1 MRGLPKQ
8 IMDHASALPE
18 ATPICPG
25 TLLHL
30 GDPDADP
37 ALRNA
42 EEKADLF
49 RGDGRQAA
57 GGAGGQKQAA
67 AIAVR
72 NASRRRRRSRLDEW
86 LAGATDR
93 AEAVVAGCASC
104 P

>member
-8 IMDHASALPE
+8 IMDHVSALPD
-18 ATPICPG
+18 ATPIRPG
-25 TLLHL
+25 TFLHL

-37 ALRNA
+37 ALRDA
-42 EEKADLF
+42 EEKPDLY

-57 GGAGGQKQAA
+57 GGADGQKQAVV
-67 AIAVR
+67 IVVR
-72 NASRRRRRSRLDEW
+72 NASRCRRRSQLDEW

-93 AEAVVAGCASC
+93 AEAVAAGCASC